1 MKTLTFG
8 KGRKSNY
15 PIAILI
21 KSNSLEEDGIRQYYV
36 DPMVEAGINPED
48 IIAIELQYNSANK
61 APSKLVKDYLELL
74 VPALLKLQV
83 EHIYCADSTYFKS
96 LTKEKK
102 ADPHIGNIVPCR
114 FNKETEHIKVA
125 YGLNHSSLLYNPAQ
139 KEKIEASVTA
149 LVNVIGGNFKE
160 TKVVFTDERY
170 PTTYDEIKEELTS
183 LLVHETLAVDIETFG
198 LKLDQA
204 GLGTISFAESISSGC
219 AFFVDYYPIDP
230 QEGLFATRRI
240 NKPIRRLLKQ
250 FFEQYK
256 GRLVAHNA
264 SFDFRILIYELFME
278 HPLDKKGMIH
288 GLKTLTK
295 CFDDTKIIAY
305 CALNSTAET
314 SYSLKSLGQPF
325 AGNYAQDD
333 IKDIRRIEPF
343 SLLKYNLTDT
353 CTTLW
358 VADKYFPIMV
368 QDNQLEVYEEIML
381 PMQVV
386 LLQCE
391 LHGMPMFDE
400 RIQEVKDTLTGIADE
415 HLQTIYDSPYVEE
428 VTELIQIAAMEAAN
442 AKLKKIQ
449 HPLSKFAE
457 IEFNPN
463 SSKQLCRLLYEVMGL
478 PELDYTPTG
487 QPTADG
493 DTLENLCKHTDDPE
507 QLELLKALIGFFKVD
522 KIMSTFIPAFESGII
537 KADGMRYLHGSF
549 NIGGTR
555 SGRLS
560 SSDPNLQQIPS
571 NSAYG
576 DLIKLIFGAP
586 DGYIMVGADFNSLED
601 YISALLSKDTNKLKV
616 YLDGFDGHCLRAFY
630 YFRDKM
636 PDINESVDS
645 INSIKKKYPDL
656 RQDSKAPTFALT
668 YGGTNH
674 ALQKQCGFDK
684 ATAIDIEEKYHELYK
699 ESDEYVQ
706 RRLSEVSRKGY
717 AELAFGFRIRAPLLK
732 ATVHGSRQQ
741 LRAAAAEGRTV
752 GNAFGQSY
760 GMLNN
765 RSMIAFMR
773 KVWDSPYVYDIMPI
787 APIHDASYYIIKDC
801 PDVLKFVNDHLIEE
815 MEWQDLPEIW
825 HDKVRIGAELDVF
838 YPDWKHAIT
847 LKNRWSKQEILD
859 HIDQTMAKR
868 EEDANAE

>member
-8 KGRKSNY
+8 KNPNRKY

-21 KSNSLEEDGIRQYYV
+21 KTASLEEDGIRQYYV

-48 IIAIELQYNSANK
+48 IIAIELQYNSSNK
-61 APSKLVKDYLELL
+61 APAKLIKDYLELIA
-74 VPALLKLQV
+74 PALAKMEV
-83 EHIYCADSTYFKS
+83 EHIYCADSAYFKV

-114 FNKETEHIKVA
+114 FNKDLEHINVA
-125 YGLNHSSLLYNPAQ
+125 YGLNHSSLIYNPAQ
-139 KEKIEASVTA
+139 KDKIEASITA
-149 LVNVIGGNFKE
+149 LINVVGGNFKE
-160 TKVVFTDERY
+160 TCIEFTDERY
-170 PTTYDEIKEELTS
+170 PIDFQDIKEELAY
-183 LLVHETLAVDIETFG
+183 LHQFDELAVDIETFG
-198 LKLDQA
+198 LKLNKA
-204 GLGTISFAESISSGC
+204 GLGTISFAESITSGC
-219 AFFVDYYPIDP
+219 AFFIDYYPIDP

-240 NKPIRRLLKQ
+240 NAPVRRILKK
-250 FFEQYK
+250 FFEDYQGK
-256 GRLVAHNA
+256 LVAHNA

-288 GLKTLTK
+288 GLETLCR

-314 SYSLKSLGQPF
+314 SYGLKSLGQGY
-325 AGNYAQDD
+325 AGNYAEED
-333 IKDIRRIEPF
+333 IKDIRKIEPF
-343 SLLKYNLTDT
+343 NLLRYNLSDT

-358 VADKYFPIMV
+358 VKEKYYPIMV
-368 QDNQLEVYEEIML
+368 RDDQLDVYEQIML
-381 PMQVV
+381 PMQKV

-391 LHGMPMFDE
+391 LHGMPMFDD
-400 RIQEVKDTLTGIADE
+400 RIQEVKQTLTEYADGY
-415 HLQTIYDSPYVEE
+415 LDTIYSSVYVEE
-428 VTELIQIAAMEAAN
+428 VTHLIQVAEMNAAN
-442 AKLKKIQ
+442 AKLKTKQ
-449 HPLSKFAE
+449 HPLSHFKDT
-457 IEFNPN
+457 EFNPN
-463 SSKQLCRLLYEVMGL
+463 SPKQLCRLLYEVMEL
-478 PELDYTPTG
+478 PELGYTPTG

-493 DTLENLCKHTDDPE
+493 DTLENLCNHTDD
-507 QLELLKALIGFFKVD
+507 QDKLDLLKALVGFFKVD
-522 KIMSTFIPAFESGII
+522 KIMSTFIPAFENGIL

-630 YFRDKM
+630 YFRERM
-636 PDINESVDS
+636 PDINESVES
-645 INSIKKKYPDL
+645 INSIKKKYPEL

-684 ATAIDIEEKYHELYK
+684 ETAIDIETKYHELYR

-706 RRLSEVSRKGY
+706 RRLNEVSRKGY

-741 LRAAAAEGRTV
+741 IRAAAGEGRTV

-773 KVWDSPYVYDIMPI
+773 KVWESPYVYDIMPI
-787 APIHDASYYIIKDC
+787 APIHDASYYIIKDD

-847 LKNRWSKQEILD
+847 LKNRWSKKEILD

-868 EEDANAE
+868 EEEADE

>member
-8 KGRKSNY
+8 KNPNRKY

-21 KSNSLEEDGIRQYYV
+21 KTASLEEDGIRQYYV

-48 IIAIELQYNSANK
+48 IIAIELQYNSSNK
-61 APSKLVKDYLELL
+61 APAKLIKDYLELIA
-74 VPALLKLQV
+74 PALAKMEV
-83 EHIYCADSTYFKS
+83 EHIYCADSAYFKA

-114 FNKETEHIKVA
+114 FNKDLEHINVA
-125 YGLNHSSLLYNPAQ
+125 YGLNHSSLIYNPAQ
-139 KEKIEASVTA
+139 KDKIEASITA
-149 LVNVIGGNFKE
+149 LINVVGGNFKE
-160 TKVVFTDERY
+160 TCIEFTDERY
-170 PTTYDEIKEELTS
+170 PIDFQDIKEELAY
-183 LLVHETLAVDIETFG
+183 LHQFDELAVDIETFG
-198 LKLDQA
+198 LKLNKA
-204 GLGTISFAESISSGC
+204 GLGTISFAESITSGC
-219 AFFVDYYPIDP
+219 AFFIDYYPIDP

-240 NKPIRRLLKQ
+240 NAPVRRILKK
-250 FFEQYK
+250 FFEDYQGK
-256 GRLVAHNA
+256 LVAHNA

-288 GLKTLTK
+288 GIHTLCR

-314 SYSLKSLGQPF
+314 SYGLKSLGQGY
-325 AGNYAQDD
+325 AGNYAEED
-333 IKDIRRIEPF
+333 IKDIRKIEPF
-343 SLLKYNLTDT
+343 NLLRYNLSDT

-358 VADKYFPIMV
+358 VKEKYYPIMV
-368 QDNQLEVYEEIML
+368 RDDQLDVYEQIML
-381 PMQVV
+381 PMQKV

-400 RIQEVKDTLTGIADE
+400 RIQEVKQTLTDYADGY
-415 HLQTIYDSPYVEE
+415 LDTIYGSHYVAE
-428 VTELIQIAAMEAAN
+428 VTHLIQVAEMNAAN
-442 AKLKKIQ
+442 AKLKTKQ
-449 HPLSKFAE
+449 HPLSHFKDK
-457 IEFNPN
+457 EFNPN
-463 SSKQLCRLLYEVMGL
+463 SPKQLCRLLYEVMEL
-478 PELDYTPTG
+478 PELGYTPTG
-487 QPTADG
+487 QPTVDG
-493 DTLENLCKHTDDPE
+493 DTLENLCNHTNDQDK
-507 QLELLKALIGFFKVD
+507 LDLLKALVGFFKVD
-522 KIMSTFIPAFESGII
+522 KIMSTFIPAFESGIL

-616 YLDGFDGHCLRAFY
+616 YLDGYDGHCLRAFY
-630 YFRDKM
+630 YFREKM
-636 PDINESVDS
+636 PDINESVES

-684 ATAIDIEEKYHELYK
+684 ETAIDIEEKYHELYR

-706 RRLSEVSRKGY
+706 RRLNEVSRKGY

-741 LRAAAAEGRTV
+741 IRAAAGEGRTV
-752 GNAFGQSY
+752 GNALGQSY
-760 GMLNN
+760 GLLNN

-773 KVWDSPYVYDIMPI
+773 KVWKSPYIYDIMPI
-787 APIHDASYYIIKDC
+787 APIHDASYYIIKDD

-815 MEWQDLPEIW
+815 MEWQELPEIW

-847 LKNRWSKQEILD
+847 LKNRWTREQILD

-868 EEDANAE
+868 EEEENE

>member
-1 MKTLTFG
+1 MITFG
-8 KGRKSNY
+8 KNPQRKY
-15 PIAILI
+15 PVAILI
-21 KSNSLEEDGIRQYYV
+21 KTNSLEEDGIRQYYV
-36 DPMVEAGINPED
+36 DPMVEAGINAED
-48 IIAIELQYNSANK
+48 IIAIELQYNSSNK
-61 APSKLVKDYLELL
+61 APAKLVKDYLDMLA
-74 VPALLKLQV
+74 PALLKLQV
-83 EHIYCADSTYFKS
+83 EHIYCADSTYFKA

-102 ADPHIGNIVPCR
+102 SDPHIGNIVPCR
-114 FNKETEHIKVA
+114 YSKEMEHINVA

-149 LVNVIGGNFKE
+149 LINVIGGNFQE
-160 TKVVFTDERY
+160 TKIEFTDERY
-170 PTTYDEIKEELTS
+170 PMDYEAIKAELQYLHQFDE
-183 LLVHETLAVDIETFG
+183 LVVDIETFG
-198 LKLDQA
+198 LKLDKA
-204 GLGTISFAESISSGC
+204 GLGTISFAESETSGC
-219 AFFVDYYPIDP
+219 SFFVDYYPIEP

-240 NKPIRRLLKQ
+240 NKPVRRILKK
-250 FFEQYK
+250 FFEDYQGK
-256 GRLVAHNA
+256 LTAHNA

-288 GLKTLTK
+288 GLKTLCR

-314 SYSLKSLGQPF
+314 SYGLKSLGQGY

-333 IKDIRRIEPF
+333 IKDIRKIEPF
-343 SLLKYNLTDT
+343 TLLRYNLSDT
-353 CTTLW
+353 CTTFW
-358 VADKYFPIMV
+358 VKKKYYPIMV
-368 QDNQLEVYEEIML
+368 RDNQLQVYEEIML
-381 PMQVV
+381 PMQIV

-391 LHGMPMFDE
+391 LHGMPMFDD
-400 RIQEVKDTLTGIADE
+400 RIQEVKDTLQANADKN
-415 HLQTIYDSPYVEE
+415 LDVIYNSPYVDE
-428 VTELIQIAAMEAAN
+428 VTHLIQVAEMNAAN
-442 AKLKKIQ
+442 AKLKTKQ
-449 HPLSKFAE
+449 HPLEHFADT
-457 IEFNPN
+457 EFNPN
-463 SSKQLCRLLYEVMGL
+463 SPKQLCRLLYEVMEL
-478 PELDYTPTG
+478 PELGYTPTG

-493 DTLENLCKHTDDPE
+493 DTLENLCNHTDD
-507 QLELLKALIGFFKVD
+507 QDKLDLLQALIGFFKVD
-522 KIMSTFIPAFESGII
+522 KIMSTFIPAFENGIL

-586 DGYIMVGADFNSLED
+586 EGYIMVGADFNSLED

-630 YFRDKM
+630 YFREKM
-636 PDINESVDS
+636 PDINESVES
-645 INSIKKKYPDL
+645 INSIKKKYPEL

-684 ATAIDIEEKYHELYK
+684 ETAIDIETKYHELYR

-773 KVWDSPYVYDIMPI
+773 KVWASPYVYDIMPI
-787 APIHDASYYIIKDC
+787 APIHDASYYIIKDD

-815 MEWQDLPEIW
+815 MEWQDLDEIW

-847 LKNRWSKQEILD
+847 LKNRWTRSQILD

-868 EEDANAE
+868 EEEADE